1 MMALMHRNASYIAF
15 VLLGVIWG
23 SNFIFMKWA
32 ADWITPSQVA
42 LLRVIF
48 GFIPI
53 LLVGLFTRSL
63 HWAHLRH
70 AHHFIVMA
78 LLATAIYYFAFAKG
92 TALLLSSLAGMLS
105 GAIPLFTFVAALAFL
120 RSEPINVRSIGG
132 TILGFVG
139 VLLIAR
145 PWQNQGADI
154 NLPGVLYML
163 LGSLSVGLSFVYA
176 RKFVSPLGLP
186 ALALATYQT
195 GFALV
200 LLLLVTELHGIQ
212 QLFAHPG
219 PTLAMVVGLGLLGTG
234 VAYILYYFIVNR
246 LGAIVASGVTYI
258 PPVVALLIGV
268 VIIGE
273 PVKGLDIV
281 AMVVILS
288 GVGLLQSGR
297 KPPSTVSLN
306 SLPRARC
313 SDGEK

>member
-1 MMALMHRNASYIAF
+1 MMSLIQRNAAYMAF

-32 ADWITPSQVA
+32 ADWISPSQVA
-42 LLRVIF
+42 LLRVLF

-63 HWAHLRH
+63 SWSHLRH
-70 AHHFIVMA
+70 AHHFMVMA
-78 LLATAIYYFAFAKG
+78 LLATALYYFAFAKG

-105 GAIPLFTFVAALAFL
+105 GAIPLFTFLAALAFL
-120 RSEPINVRSIGG
+120 RSEPVNRRSIGG
-132 TILGFVG
+132 TLLGFVG

-145 PWQNQGADI
+145 PWQGAVADI
-154 NLPGVLYML
+154 DPVGVLYMV

-176 RKFVSPLGLP
+176 RKFVSPLRLP

-195 GFALV
+195 GFALL
-200 LLLLVTELHGIQ
+200 LLLLVSDLQGTQ
-212 QLFAHPG
+212 RLFAHPG
-219 PTLAMVVGLGLLGTG
+219 AALAMVVGLGLLGTG
-234 VAYILYYFIVNR
+234 IAYILYYFIVDR

-268 VIIGE
+268 FLIGE
-273 PVKGLDIV
+273 PVTPIDMV
-281 AMVVILS
+281 AMVTILA

-297 KPPSTVSLN
+297 K
-306 SLPRARC
+306 A
-313 SDGEK
+313 

>member
-1 MMALMHRNASYIAF
+1 MMALMHRHASYIAF
-15 VLLGVIWG
+15 ALLGVIWG

-32 ADWITPSQVA
+32 ADWISPSQIA

-53 LLVGLFTRSL
+53 LLVGLLTRSL
-63 HWAHLRH
+63 RWAHLRH

-132 TILGFVG
+132 TILGFAG

-145 PWQNQGADI
+145 PWQSEGADI
-154 NLPGVLYML
+154 NLSGVLYML

-200 LLLLVTELHGIQ
+200 LLLLVTELNGIQ

-268 VIIGE
+268 VLIGE
-273 PVKGLDIV
+273 PVQGLDII
-281 AMVVILS
+281 AMVVILA
-288 GVGLLQSGR
+288 GVGLLQLGR
-297 KPPSTVSLN
+297 KSSSTAS
-306 SLPRARC
+306 
-313 SDGEK
+313 

>member
-1 MMALMHRNASYIAF
+1 MIALMYRHASYIAF

-32 ADWITPSQVA
+32 ADWISPSQVA

-53 LLVGLFTRSL
+53 LLVGLLTRSL
-63 HWAHLRH
+63 RWAHLRH
-70 AHHFIVMA
+70 APHFIVMA

-120 RSEPINVRSIGG
+120 RSEPVNVRSIGG
-132 TILGFVG
+132 TLLGFIG

-145 PWQNQGADI
+145 PWQSEGADI

-200 LLLLVTELHGIQ
+200 LLLLVTELNGIEK
-212 QLFAHPG
+212 LFSHPG

-258 PPVVALLIGV
+258 PPVVALLIGAV
-268 VIIGE
+268 LIGE
-273 PVKGLDIV
+273 PVQGLDII
-281 AMVVILS
+281 AMLVILA

-297 KPPSTVSLN
+297 KP
-306 SLPRARC
+306 A
-313 SDGEK
+313 